1 MLLMNFMKSRERE
14 TEREIISG
22 TYYLERE
29 RIRKKEKRS
38 ETLLE
43 IK

>member
-1 MLLMNFMKSRERE
+1 MLSMNFMKSRERE
-14 TEREIISG
+14 TEREMLSG
-22 TYYLERE
+22 TLSRD
-29 RIRKKEKRS
+29 RKNFRKKENRN